1 MRTLWG
7 VISAILLLA
16 LVAMGAPKPGAQSDQ
31 PFPGTLRNASYVYV
45 AAYDGDEF
53 NLNLLPAD
61 RAAIVAVQD
70 AIQNWGKLIVV
81 YRPQDAD
88 IILRVESRPSED
100 VLAVYDAKSP
110 SDQYLWRAMG
120 RDGLQTAETPLVTQ
134 FEKGFEGAQP
144 RPEKPTHQ

>member
-7 VISAILLLA
+7 VISSILLLA
-16 LVAMGAPKPGAQSDQ
+16 IVAMAAPKPGAQSEQ
-31 PFPGTLRNASYVYV
+31 PFPATLRNARFVYI

-70 AIQNWGKLIVV
+70 AIQSWGKLIVV

-120 RDGLQTAETPLVTQ
+120 RDGLQLAETPLVTQ
-134 FEKGFEGAQP
+134 FEKGFEGVQAKSNQA
-144 RPEKPTHQ
+144 THK

>member
-1 MRTLWG
+1 MRTLLG
-7 VISAILLLA
+7 VIGAVLLLA
-16 LVAMGAPKPGAQSDQ
+16 LVAMAKPKLGAQSEQ
-31 PFPGTLRNASYVYV
+31 PFPGTLRNARYVYV

-61 RAAIVAVQD
+61 RAAIVAVQN
-70 AIQNWGKLIVV
+70 AIQAWGKLIVV

-88 IILRVESRPSED
+88 IIIRVESRPSED

-120 RDGLQTAETPLVTQ
+120 RDGLQLAETPLVTQ
-134 FEKGFEGAQP
+134 FEKGFEGVQA
-144 RPEKPTHQ
+144 KSNSSK

>member
-1 MRTLWG
+1 LWG
-7 VISAILLLA
+7 VISVTLLLA
-16 LVAMGAPKPGAQSDQ
+16 VVATAKPKPGAQPDQ
-31 PFPGTLRNASYVYV
+31 PFPGTLRNARYVYV

-134 FEKGFEGAQP
+134 FEKGFEGVQT
-144 RPEKPTHQ
+144 RPEKPAHQ

>member
-7 VISAILLLA
+7 VISTVLLLA
-16 LVAMGAPKPGAQSDQ
+16 VVAMAKPKPSAQSEQ
-31 PFPGTLRNASYVYV
+31 PFPATLRNARYVYV
-45 AAYDGDEF
+45 TAYDGDEF

-61 RAAIVAVQD
+61 RAAIGAVQD
-70 AIQNWGKLIVV
+70 AIQSWGKLIVV

-110 SDQYLWRAMG
+110 SDEYLWRAMG
-120 RDGLQTAETPLVTQ
+120 RDGLQLAETPLVTQ
-134 FEKGFEGAQP
+134 FEKGFEGVQAKSGQ
-144 RPEKPTHQ
+144 PTHQ